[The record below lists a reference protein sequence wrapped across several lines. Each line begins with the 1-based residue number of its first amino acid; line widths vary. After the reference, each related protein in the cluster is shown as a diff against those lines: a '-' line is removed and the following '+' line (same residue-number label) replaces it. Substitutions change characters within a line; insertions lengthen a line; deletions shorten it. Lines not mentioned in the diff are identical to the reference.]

1 MNFQIINTGSD
12 GNAVVLED
20 KILIDCGVSF
30 KKIKPYY
37 ENLVVVLLTHIH
49 EDHFKSTTIKKLAFE
64 RPTLKFACCNWLVKN
79 LINCGVDKRNIEVL
93 EIGKKYDYKLFSVE
107 PIELFHDV
115 PNCGYKIEINNK
127 KLIYATDTKTLSHVE
142 AKDYDLY
149 LVEGN
154 YTIEELNKRKEEKK
168 QNGEYAYEYRVEE
181 THLSK
186 EAVNEWLVENM
197 GENSQFIYM
206 HEHHERG

>member
-142 AKDYDLY
+142 AKHYDLY

>member
-79 LINCGVDKRNIEVL
+79 LINCGVDKINI
-93 EIGKKYDYKLFSVE
+93 IC
-107 PIELFHDV
+107 
-115 PNCGYKIEINNK
+115 N
-127 KLIYATDTKTLSHVE
+127 
-142 AKDYDLY
+142 
-149 LVEGN
+149 
-154 YTIEELNKRKEEKK
+154 
-168 QNGEYAYEYRVEE
+168 
-181 THLSK
+181 
-186 EAVNEWLVENM
+186 
-197 GENSQFIYM
+197 
-206 HEHHERG
+206 